1 MQVMAHPPPSAEMSP
16 AQNIPDSTQ
25 ILPHSESNEEIEE
38 DGQDQIER
46 IWEDGA
52 GDEPEVLAG
61 LAELSHLCEQS
72 GITSVGNLQLNQMNV
87 GPAKSDENNP
97 DDVDFPDDA
106 NPTPDFNGVTIGK
119 HPPAMDPSRLI
130 DPSVLVYSFM
140 NALLPNISLLA
151 QDVNDNDGDEF

>member
-1 MQVMAHPPPSAEMSP
+1 VSP

-61 LAELSHLCEQS
+61 LAELSRLCEQS
-72 GITSVGNLQLNQMNV
+72 GVTSVGNLQLNQTNV
-87 GPAKSDENNP
+87 GPAESDENDP
-97 DDVDFPDDA
+97 DDVDFP
-106 NPTPDFNGVTIGK
+106 
-119 HPPAMDPSRLI
+119 
-130 DPSVLVYSFM
+130 
-140 NALLPNISLLA
+140 
-151 QDVNDNDGDEF
+151 NDGAHSVKYTDLVRENEVDNPPM